1 MLIQNDDK
9 MNRFFVILFLIS
21 NYLFAQLE
29 NNILFKVN
37 DSLVYVDEFNRVYNK
52 NIDLID
58 ENNQKDFESYL
69 ELFINYKLKL
79 AEAYDLGLQ
88 NDPKYKSELNKY
100 VKQLQN
106 TYLTDRETEDKFLR
120 EAYERTKYE
129 VNVSHVLI
137 RIDENDNDTIDVY
150 NKLNNLRGP
159 FLNSSIN
166 DFKNSNLEN
175 EELIIE
181 NLGYFSAF
189 KMIYKFENMA
199 YNTSVGEV
207 SMPFRSRFGFHILK
221 VNDKRPSLGEVTVG
235 HIMTYKNKPNAFE
248 RITNISDSLNNG
260 VSFEYLAKKYS
271 DDKNSSFKGGRLN
284 PFSSGQINSIPFENA
299 AFELDK
305 KNNISKPIETK
316 YGWHIIKFY
325 SKKNLQKFDEIKY
338 ELLNKLKKSSRFS
351 MVSDSFYDFLINRYG
366 LNFQNNN
373 LDYFISIL
381 DPSYFKGEWVI
392 PESIDEEK
400 ILIKI
405 LDRNLKFIDFA
416 TFLED
421 NQRKTSVTPY
431 QKLISDQYKSFI
443 KYNALEVYKNNLESE
458 NSDYKYVIKE
468 YREGL
473 LLFNLMQDKI
483 WTVRDS
489 DSTKLKRY
497 FDDNKNKYSSF
508 EDERG
513 KVIGDF
519 QQYQEEIWINSL
531 KSKHKLTINKRAVK
545 RLKKEYN

>member
-1 MLIQNDDK
+1 
-9 MNRFFVILFLIS
+9 MNRFFIVLSLFINFS
-21 NYLFAQLE
+21 FAQLE

-129 VNVSHVLI
+129 VNVSHILI

-150 NKLNNLRGP
+150 NKLNNLRDP

-166 DFKNSNLEN
+166 DFKNSHLED

-199 YNTSVGEV
+199 YKTPVGEV
-207 SMPFRSRFGFHILK
+207 SLPFRSRFGFHILK
-221 VNDKRPSLGEVTVG
+221 VNDKRSSLGEVTVG
-235 HIMTYKNKPNAFE
+235 HIMTYKNKPNAYE
-248 RITNISDSLNNG
+248 RITNILDSLNNG
-260 VSFEYLAKKYS
+260 ISFEYLAKKYS

-299 AFELDK
+299 AFELGK
-305 KNNISKPIETK
+305 KNNVSKPIETK

-325 SKKNLQKFDEIKY
+325 SKKNVQKFDEIKY

-351 MVSDSFYDFLINRYG
+351 IVSDSFYDFLMNRYG
-366 LNFQNNN
+366 LDYQNNN

-381 DPSYFKGEWVI
+381 DPSYFKGEWSI

-400 ILIKI
+400 TLIKI
-405 LDRNLKFIDFA
+405 LDKNLKFIDFA

-421 NQRKTSVTPY
+421 NQRKTSITPY
-431 QKLISDQYKSFI
+431 QKLISDRYKSFI

-458 NSDYKYVIKE
+458 NSDYKFVIKE

-489 DSTKLKRY
+489 DSTKLKM
-497 FDDNKNKYSSF
+497 FFSENKNKYTSF
-508 EDERG
+508 EEDRG

-519 QQYQEEIWINSL
+519 QQYQEKLWINSL
-531 KSKHKLTINKRAVK
+531 KSKHKLTINKRTVK

>member
-1 MLIQNDDK
+1 
-9 MNRFFVILFLIS
+9 MNRFFIVISLFINS
-21 NYLFAQLE
+21 SFAQLE

-150 NKLNNLRGP
+150 NKLNNLRDP
-159 FLNSSIN
+159 FLNSSFN
-166 DFKNSNLEN
+166 DFKNSNPED

-199 YNTSVGEV
+199 YKTPVGEV
-207 SMPFRSRFGFHILK
+207 SLPFRSRFGFHILK
-221 VNDKRPSLGEVTVG
+221 VNDKRSSLGEVTVG
-235 HIMTYKNKPNAFE
+235 HIMTYKNKPNAYE
-248 RITNISDSLNNG
+248 RITNILDSLNNG
-260 VSFEYLAKKYS
+260 ISFEYLAKKYS

-305 KNNISKPIETK
+305 KNDISKPIETK

-325 SKKNLQKFDEIKY
+325 SKKNVKKFDEMKY
-338 ELLNKLKKSSRFS
+338 ELLNKLKRSSRFS
-351 MVSDSFYDFLINRYG
+351 IVSDSFYDFLIKRYG
-366 LNFQNNN
+366 ISYQNNN

-381 DPSYFKGEWVI
+381 NPSYFKGEWSI
-392 PESIDEEK
+392 PESINEDK
-400 ILIKI
+400 ILVKI
-405 LDRNLKFIDFA
+405 SDRDLKYIDFA

-421 NQRKTSVTPY
+421 NQRKSTAVPY
-431 QKLISDQYKSFI
+431 QKLISDQYKSFVQ
-443 KYNALEVYKNNLESE
+443 YNALEVYKSNLESE
-458 NSDYKYVIKE
+458 NSDYRYVIKE

-489 DSTKLKRY
+489 DSTKLKMF
-497 FDDNKNKYSSF
+497 FDDNKNKYLSF
-508 EDERG
+508 EEDRG

-519 QQYQEEIWINSL
+519 QKFQEELWVKSL
-531 KSKHKLTINKRAVK
+531 KSKHKLTLNKKTVK

>member
-1 MLIQNDDK
+1 MS
-9 MNRFFVILFLIS
+9 RFFIILFLFS
-21 NYLFAQLE
+21 NFSFAQLE

-106 TYLTDRETEDKFLR
+106 SYLTDMETEDKLLR

-137 RIDENDNDTIDVY
+137 RIDENENDTINVY
-150 NKLNNLRGP
+150 NKLNALRSP
-159 FLNSSIN
+159 FLNSSIA
-166 DFKNSNLEN
+166 DFKNSHQED

-181 NLGYFSAF
+181 DLGYFSAF

-199 YNTSVGEV
+199 YKTPLGEV
-207 SMPFRSRFGFHILK
+207 SLPFRSRFGFHILK
-221 VNDKRPSLGEVTVG
+221 VNDKRSSLGELTVG
-235 HIMTYKNKPNAFE
+235 HIMTYKNKPNAYE
-248 RITNISDSLNNG
+248 RITNILDSLNNG

-284 PFSSGQINSIPFENA
+284 PFSSGQINSIPFEKA
-299 AFELDK
+299 AFELGK

-325 SKKNLQKFDEIKY
+325 SKKNVQKFDDIKY

-351 MVSDSFYDFLINRYG
+351 IVSDSFYNFLINKYG
-366 LNFQNNN
+366 LSYQNNN
-373 LDYFISIL
+373 LDFFISIL
-381 DPSYFKGEWVI
+381 DPSYFKGEWRI
-392 PESIDEEK
+392 PESIKEEE

-405 LDRNLKFIDFA
+405 FDKNLKYIDFA

-421 NQRKTSVTPY
+421 NQRKSSITTY

-443 KYNALEVYKNNLESE
+443 KYNALEIYKNNLESE
-458 NSDYKYVIKE
+458 NLDYKFVIKE

-489 DSTKLKRY
+489 DSTKLKM
-497 FDDNKNKYSSF
+497 FFNDNKINYTSF
-508 EDERG
+508 EEDRG

-519 QQYQEEIWINSL
+519 QQLQEELWINSL
-531 KSKHKLTINKRAVK
+531 KSKHKLTLNKRTIK
-545 RLKKEYN
+545 RLKKDYN

>member
-1 MLIQNDDK
+1 
-9 MNRFFVILFLIS
+9 MNRFFIILLLIS
-21 NYLFAQLE
+21 NFSFAQLE

-120 EAYERTKYE
+120 EAYERTKHE

-137 RIDENDNDTIDVY
+137 RIDENDNDTINVY
-150 NKLNNLRGP
+150 NKLNALRGL
-159 FLNSSIN
+159 FLNSSID
-166 DFKNSNLEN
+166 DFKNSHQED

-199 YNTSVGEV
+199 YKTPVGEV
-207 SMPFRSRFGFHILK
+207 SLPFRSRFGFHILK
-221 VNDKRPSLGEVTVG
+221 VNDKRSSLGEVTVG
-235 HIMTYKNKPNAFE
+235 HIMTYKNKPNAYE
-248 RITNISDSLNNG
+248 RISNILDSLNNG

-284 PFSSGQINSIPFENA
+284 PFSSGQINSTPFENA
-299 AFELDK
+299 AFELGK

-325 SKKNLQKFDEIKY
+325 SKKNVQNFDEIKY

-351 MVSDSFYDFLINRYG
+351 IVSDSFYDFLMNRYG
-366 LNFQNNN
+366 LSYQNNN

-381 DPSYFKGEWVI
+381 DPSYFKGEWSI
-392 PESIDEEK
+392 PESIQEEK

-405 LDRNLKFIDFA
+405 SDKHLKYIDFA

-421 NQRKTSVTPY
+421 NQRKISVSPY
-431 QKLISDQYKSFI
+431 QKLISNQYKSFI
-443 KYNALEVYKNNLESE
+443 KSNALEIYKNNLESE
-458 NSDYKYVIKE
+458 NSDYKFVIKE

-489 DSTKLKRY
+489 DSTKLKM
-497 FDDNKNKYSSF
+497 FFNENKNKYISF
-508 EDERG
+508 EEDRG

-519 QQYQEEIWINSL
+519 QQFQEELWINSL
-531 KSKHKLTINKRAVK
+531 KSKHKLTLNKRTIK
-545 RLKKEYN
+545 RLKKDYN

>member
-1 MLIQNDDK
+1 
-9 MNRFFVILFLIS
+9 MNRFFIILFLIS
-21 NYLFAQLE
+21 NFSFAQLE

-120 EAYERTKYE
+120 EAYERTKHE

-137 RIDENDNDTIDVY
+137 RIDENDNDTINVY
-150 NKLNNLRGP
+150 NKLNALRGP
-159 FLNSSIN
+159 FLNSSID
-166 DFKNSNLEN
+166 DFKNSHQED

-199 YNTSVGEV
+199 YKTPVGEV
-207 SMPFRSRFGFHILK
+207 SLPFRSRFGFHILK
-221 VNDKRPSLGEVTVG
+221 VNNKRSSLGEVTVG
-235 HIMTYKNKPNAFE
+235 HIMTYKNKPNAYE
-248 RITNISDSLNNG
+248 RITNILDSLNNG

-299 AFELDK
+299 AFELGK

-325 SKKNLQKFDEIKY
+325 SKKNVQKFDEIKY

-351 MVSDSFYDFLINRYG
+351 IVSDSFYDFLMNRYG
-366 LNFQNNN
+366 LSYQNNN

-381 DPSYFKGEWVI
+381 DPSYFKGEWSI
-392 PESIDEEK
+392 PESIQEEK

-405 LDRNLKFIDFA
+405 SDKHLKYIDFA

-421 NQRKTSVTPY
+421 NQRKSSVTPY

-443 KYNALEVYKNNLESE
+443 KYNALEIYKNNLESE
-458 NSDYKYVIKE
+458 NSDYKFVIKE

-489 DSTKLKRY
+489 DSTKLKM
-497 FDDNKNKYSSF
+497 FFNENKNKYTSF
-508 EDERG
+508 EEDRG

-519 QQYQEEIWINSL
+519 QQFQEELWINSL
-531 KSKHKLTINKRAVK
+531 KSKHKLTLNKRTIK
-545 RLKKEYN
+545 RLKKDYN